1 MLELALCD
9 QVLHGAGNIL
19 NRYRRI
25 DAVLIEEFNSIKP
38 QPRQRLLG
46 YLSDALGPAI
56 GRTRS
61 AGAKVEAKFGGDDD
75 ALLHG
80 RQSFP
85 YKLLVRE
92 WTVDLGGV
100 EERDAALDRGAEQR
114 DHLVSVRSR
123 ATVIIHAHAT
133 E

>member
-1 MLELALCD
+1 MLDLALCD

-38 QPRQRLLG
+38 QPPQRLLG

-61 AGAKVEAKFGGDDD
+61 AGAKVEAKLRGNDD
-75 ALLHG
+75 ALLDG
-80 RQSFP
+80 RERLADE
-85 YKLLVRE
+85 LLVRE
-92 WTVDLGGV
+92 GTIDLGGV
-100 EERDAALDRGAEQR
+100 EERDAALDRGAHQC
-114 DHLVSVRSR
+114 D
-123 ATVIIHAHAT
+123 
-133 E
+133 